1 MKITEKTRT
10 RTQAQAIATP
20 TVEQRISG
28 AVMATFFAGSALIGI
43 WSVAAMVGGLVAAGG
58 PGALFRGFAQ
68 AVLGV

>member
-1 MKITEKTRT
+1 MKTRENT
-10 RTQAQAIATP
+10 RNRVYAHATATP
-20 TVEQRISG
+20 TVEQRITG